1 MDGGVEAGTGRDQMG
16 FNSKESHND
25 DGDDHD
31 DVDEMEKG
39 ERNLREKQNK
49 AAKVTTQVKQEV
61 RTMKEALRMSFKEK
75 APKVSTFPK
84 SNKAMRETMKGQ
96 QEEMADDL
104 LRVVERCAS
113 LERNLLIVKQEQD
126 GLKETFFNKISEMQK
141 DLLAMVEHCLD
152 FEKVLSQTKQEN
164 QEMQSRI
171 KELEEEKERRTLS
184 SRGCLNRSHNLQQM
198 IYQKLSSIFDV

>member
-1 MDGGVEAGTGRDQMG
+1 M
-16 FNSKESHND
+16 
-25 DGDDHD
+25 
-31 DVDEMEKG
+31 EMQVG
-39 ERNLREKQNK
+39 ELSEEI
-49 AAKVTTQVKQEV
+49 KV
-61 RTMKEALRMSFKEK
+61 
-75 APKVSTFPK
+75 
-84 SNKAMRETMKGQ
+84 
-96 QEEMADDL
+96 
-104 LRVVERCAS
+104 
-113 LERNLLIVKQEQD
+113 
-126 GLKETFFNKISEMQK
+126 LKETFFNKISEMQK